1 MAVYTV
7 LRRKTLETLTKAYGL
22 GELSAF
28 SGVEAGSVNTY
39 YRLESSKGNFFLK
52 IDEVKNEGEARQE
65 IDLLAF
71 LRAHRVPCPKPIADQ
86 DGQLMREY
94 KGKALSLYAALSGKE
109 LTESEIT
116 IEHLGEV
123 GKVLASLHLAGQEY
137 KNSLDNRFSFGRI
150 RALYLHMQEAMPSH
164 LKQVKH
170 TLDDELTHHDEYLE
184 ERLPK
189 GIVHGD
195 ISADNLLFRGKKVS
209 GLLDFEAACQGKFI
223 TDLATAVNALCYIDG
238 EYELERFNALV
249 NGYQDVRALSLV
261 EWDAFPNELRFSA
274 LRFTVTRLK
283 DFYFRSTSHK
293 SRVRKE
299 SHDFQT
305 SLDRLHVLRRE
316 RAGGMD
322 KLLLAMATGY
332 DYRKYQKVP

>member
-7 LRRKTLETLTKAYGL
+7 LRRKTLETLTEAYGL

-28 SGVEAGSVNTY
+28 SGVPAGSVNTY

-52 IDEVKNEGEARQE
+52 IDEVKSEPEVRQE

-71 LRAHRVPCPKPIADQ
+71 LRTHRIPCPKPIADQ
-86 DGQLMREY
+86 NGQLIRERN
-94 KGKALSLYAALSGKE
+94 GKALSVYAALSGKAR
-109 LTESEIT
+109 TESEIT
-116 IEHLGEV
+116 TEHLSAV
-123 GKVLASLHLAGQEY
+123 GKVLASLHLAGQGY
-137 KNSLDNRFSFGRI
+137 KGSLENRFSFGRI
-150 RALYLHMQEAMPSH
+150 RALYLHMRETMPAH

-170 TLDDELTHHDEYLE
+170 TLDDEFAHHEEYLE

-195 ISADNLLFRGKKVS
+195 IFADNLLFHGKKVV

-223 TDLATAVNALCYIDG
+223 TDLATAVNALCFTDG
-238 EYELERFNALV
+238 EFELERFNALV
-249 NGYQDVRALSLV
+249 KGYQDVRGLSLV

-283 DFYFRSTSHK
+283 DFYFRSTDHEV
-293 SRVRKE
+293 RVRK
-299 SHDFQT
+299 DFQDF
-305 SLDRLHVLRRE
+305 LDRLHVLRRE

>member
-7 LRRKTLETLTKAYGL
+7 LRRKTLEALTKAYGL
-22 GELSAF
+22 EELFAF
-28 SGVEAGSVNTY
+28 SGVPAGSVNTY

-52 IDEVKNEGEARQE
+52 INEVKSEAEVRQE

-71 LRAHRVPCPKPIADQ
+71 LRAHRIPCPKPIADQ
-86 DGQLMREY
+86 NGQLIRERN
-94 KGKALSLYAALSGKE
+94 GKALSVYAALSGKE
-109 LTESEIT
+109 RTESEIT
-116 IEHLGEV
+116 TEHLRAV

-137 KNSLDNRFSFGRI
+137 KVSLENRFSFGRI
-150 RALYLHMQEAMPSH
+150 RALYLHMRETMPSH

-170 TLDDELTHHDEYLE
+170 TLDDELAHHEEYLE

-195 ISADNLLFRGKKVS
+195 IFADNLLFHGKKVV

-223 TDLATAVNALCYIDG
+223 TDLATAVNALCFTDG
-238 EYELERFNALV
+238 EFELERFNALV

-283 DFYFRSTSHK
+283 DFYFRPTGHAV
-293 SRVRKE
+293 RVRKDF
-299 SHDFQT
+299 HDF
-305 SLDRLHVLRRE
+305 LDRLRVLRRE

>member
-7 LRRKTLETLTKAYGL
+7 LRRKTLETLAQAYGL

-39 YRLESSKGNFFLK
+39 YRLESSKGKFFLK
-52 IDEVKNEGEARQE
+52 IDEVKSEPEVRQE
-65 IDLLAF
+65 IDLLTF
-71 LRAHRVPCPKPIADQ
+71 LRAHRIPCPKPIADQ
-86 DGQLMREY
+86 DGQLIREY
-94 KGKALSLYAALSGKE
+94 KGKALSVYAALSGKE
-109 LTESEIT
+109 RTESEIT
-116 IEHLGEV
+116 AAHLGEV
-123 GKVLASLHLAGQEY
+123 GRVLASLHWAGQGY
-137 KNSLDNRFSFGRI
+137 KNSLENRFSFGRI
-150 RALYLHMQEAMPSH
+150 RALYLQMHAAMPSH

-184 ERLPK
+184 ERLPR

-195 ISADNLLFRGKKVS
+195 IFADNLLFRGKKVS
-209 GLLDFEAACQGKFI
+209 GLLDFEAASQGKLI
-223 TDLATAVNALCYIDG
+223 TDLATAINALCFIEG
-238 EYELERFNALV
+238 EYQLERFNALV
-249 NGYQDVRALSLV
+249 NGYQDIRKLSLV

-283 DFYFRSTSHK
+283 DCYFRSTSHET
-293 SRVRKE
+293 RVHKD
-299 SHDFQT
+299 SHDFRNF
-305 SLDRLHVLRRE
+305 LDRLHVLRRE